1 MRYLTPLA
9 AAASLLLGG
18 AYSYASEETVPGVA
32 LLAAGLIVLGAW
44 LALEAGSGLAMWRAA
59 RDPEERR

>member
-1 MRYLTPLA
+1 MRHLAPLA
-9 AAASLLLGG
+9 AAAALLIGG

-44 LALEAGSGLAMWRAA
+44 LALEAAGLIALRKT
-59 RDPEERR
+59 PGE